1 MEAVTGYSF
10 TPKLLEIGE
19 RIYSLERM
27 ILNREG
33 IVRVDDML
41 PDRIFKE
48 AIPSGPCKGK
58 TLTQEQYDIMLDE
71 YYQARGWDSDGV
83 VTDETKQR
91 LGLTDSLLGA
101 AAGQEE

>member
-1 MEAVTGYSF
+1 MEAVTGYAF

-33 IVRVDDML
+33 IVRADDML

-48 AIPSGPCKGK
+48 AIPSGPCEGK
-58 TLTQEQYDIMLDE
+58 SLTQEQYDIMLDE

-91 LGLTDSLLGA
+91 LGLTDALL
-101 AAGQEE
+101 AAGGQEQ